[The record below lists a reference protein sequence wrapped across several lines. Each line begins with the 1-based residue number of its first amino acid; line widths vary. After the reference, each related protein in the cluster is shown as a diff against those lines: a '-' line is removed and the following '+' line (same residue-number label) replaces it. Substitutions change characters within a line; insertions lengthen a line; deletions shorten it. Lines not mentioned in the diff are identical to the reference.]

1 MADDRSYVEV
11 NARERERLRALV
23 ERLDDDILASPANEY
38 WTIAGVLGHLAH
50 WDSRVLVFAEKI
62 DRGEPWVPSDAEP
75 EGDWVTDSVRPLI
88 HAIAPRAAAEL
99 ALRMAEETD
108 ARVADLPL
116 ERMAPRDPDSPI
128 SPARGEHRGEHLDE
142 IEAVLRDRHP
152 GTAAG
157 QR

>member
-11 NARERERLRALV
+11 NAKERERLRVLV

-75 EGDWVTDSVRPLI
+75 ETGSPTPSVR
-88 HAIAPRAAAEL
+88 
-99 ALRMAEETD
+99 
-108 ARVADLPL
+108 
-116 ERMAPRDPDSPI
+116 
-128 SPARGEHRGEHLDE
+128 
-142 IEAVLRDRHP
+142 
-152 GTAAG
+152 
-157 QR
+157 